1 MLVPRKASLL
11 CRASARR
18 LATLLLFPLLPLAA
32 PLASAQVLQSAAPA
46 YDFYGHGPYRSR
58 VPRPS
63 AVLGYEIGRTHSTFR
78 DQERVLLALAAA
90 APDRVRI
97 VEYGTSVE
105 GRPLRL
111 IFVSAPDNLKRL
123 EAIRAETGKLA
134 DPRTLTDSAES
145 DRIVANTPT
154 LTWINHCIH
163 GDETASFETV
173 MLTLYTLA
181 ASDAP
186 EIVETL
192 KKSVVILNPVFNPDG
207 HERFVVNYNS
217 IAVGSPEGFALEKE
231 TPWNAVGRFNH
242 YRFDMNRDK
251 MAQSQPETRQETAAF
266 LRWHPQVFVDQHGQ
280 PQIYFFPP
288 NAQSVH
294 RQTDRTR
301 VEKWTSL
308 FGRANSVAFDRYG
321 WQYVTREEFDL
332 FAPIYLD
339 SWTSLTG
346 AIGMTYETDGGGNLA
361 RRRDDDTISTL
372 KDAAA
377 HHFESA
383 LATIVAAGRNR
394 ESLLRDYLAYHRDAI
409 EAGRTDRMRRIVIL
423 PGSDPGRA
431 GELAGL
437 LRRVGIEVRQT
448 SAPLRSAVS
457 HAYFDTPKSA
467 AAVEKTFPVG
477 ALIVD
482 LAQPQG
488 RMARA
493 FLEPETD
500 FEPEF
505 MKEQLAR
512 RDRNGKKNDNE
523 RKEGYGFYDTTA
535 WALPFAYGLDA
546 YWTEDAP
553 DVPAR
558 ALELDAR
565 GNAKLDGAAG
575 GVSGGQARVAYLIP
589 YDREAAVLMAL
600 RLLQE
605 GYHVA
610 VVTRPVRAENR
621 EWARGTFVVRVSRNP
636 VSLHAR
642 IEALAHELGVPVVA
656 AGSGFGE
663 AGSGGL
669 GSESIEDVK
678 RPSIAVAGGDGV
690 DQTAFGA
697 VWHLLEKQVG
707 LKFTSISLRAL
718 PNADLSR
725 FNVILL
731 PEGRYGSLGK
741 RGADVLKEWASR
753 GGALIGLGDA
763 GVWFADKE
771 IGLTTASKVE
781 PEPKKDDKPGS
792 KPAVPAVKPAQPL
805 SLPGAIF
812 RATIDTTHF
821 LGFGYGTGETAE
833 IAAPL
838 SGDIFLKPSEKGSN
852 VVTFGKENL
861 RLSGFVWPDNTEK
874 FLANTSYVIDEPTG
888 RGHILLF
895 LADPTA
901 RATWIGLRRM
911 LLNGIAFGPGRAALT
926 PIGAIE

>member
-1 MLVPRKASLL
+1 MPATH
-11 CRASARR
+11 CRTLRHPICI
-18 LATLLLFPLLPLAA
+18 LLLLMILVCAGSSPLA
-32 PLASAQVLQSAAPA
+32 QSAPVA
-46 YDFYGHGPYRSR
+46 YDFYAHGPYRR
-58 VPRPS
+58 NVPRPS
-63 AVLGYEIGRTHSTFR
+63 AILGFEIGQTHSTYR
-78 DQERVLLALAAA
+78 DQERVLLAIAAA
-90 APDRVRI
+90 ASDRVRI
-97 VEYGTSVE
+97 VEYGKSVE

-111 IFVSAPDNLKRL
+111 VFVSAPENLKRL
-123 EAIRAETGKLA
+123 EAIRAEVGKLA
-134 DPRTLTDSAES
+134 DPRTLTDSAEA
-145 DRIVANTPT
+145 DKIVANTPT
-154 LTWINHCIH
+154 LTWVNHCIH
-163 GDETASFETV
+163 GDETASFEAA

-186 EIVETL
+186 EITEAL

-251 MAQSQPETRQETAAF
+251 MAQSQPEIRQETAAF
-266 LRWHPQVFVDQHGQ
+266 LHWHPQVFVDQHGQ
-280 PQIYFFPP
+280 PPIYFFPP

-294 RQTDRTR
+294 RQTDRDR
-301 VEKWTSL
+301 IEKWTTL

-332 FAPIYLD
+332 FAPVYLD
-339 SWTSLTG
+339 SWTCLTG

-361 RRRDDDTISTL
+361 RRRDDETISTL
-372 KDAAA
+372 KDGTA

-383 LATIVAAGRNR
+383 LATVVAAARNR
-394 ESLLRDYLAYHRDAI
+394 EALLRDYLTYRRDAI
-409 EAGRTDRMRRIVIL
+409 EAGRKDAMRRIVIL

-448 SAPLRSAVS
+448 TSPLHSAATHSYVDA
-457 HAYFDTPKSA
+457 AKSA
-467 AAVEKTFPVG
+467 HGTEKTFPAG

-505 MKEQLAR
+505 LKEQLAR
-512 RDRNGKKNDNE
+512 RDRNIKKNDNE
-523 RKEGYGFYDTTA
+523 RKEDYGFYDTTA
-535 WALPFAYGLDA
+535 WSLPFAYGLEA

-553 DVPAR
+553 DAAAR
-558 ALELDAR
+558 ALEPDAR
-565 GNAKLDGAAG
+565 GVVKLDGATG
-575 GVSGGQARVAYLIP
+575 GVVGGQAQVAYLIR
-589 YDREAAVLMAL
+589 YDREAAVLLAL

-605 GYHVA
+605 NYHVA
-610 VVTRPVRAENR
+610 AVMKPVRAENR
-621 EWARGTFVVRVSRNP
+621 EWPRGTFVVRVSRNP
-636 VSLHAR
+636 ASLHAR
-642 IEALAHELGVPVVA
+642 IEALAHELGVEVVA
-656 AGSGFGE
+656 VNTGFGD

-669 GSESIEDVK
+669 GSASIEDVK
-678 RPSIAVAGGDGV
+678 RPAIAVVGGDGI

-697 VWHLLEKQVG
+697 VWHLLEKQAG
-707 LKFTSISLRAL
+707 LKFTSLSLRAL
-718 PNADLSR
+718 PNADLTR
-725 FNVILL
+725 FNVIIL
-731 PEGRYGSLGK
+731 PDGRYGALGK
-741 RGADVLKEWASR
+741 HGADVLKEWASR
-753 GGALIGLGDA
+753 GGALIGLGS
-763 GVWFADKE
+763 GGIWFTEKE
-771 IGLTTASKVE
+771 IALTTASRVE
-781 PEPKKDDKPGS
+781 GDPKKEEKKDEKPGA
-792 KPAVPAVKPAQPL
+792 KPDVPPVKPLQPL

-821 LGFGYGTGETAE
+821 LGFGYGTGDTAE

-838 SGDIFLKPSEKGSN
+838 SGDTFLKPSEKGSN

-861 RLSGFVWPDNTEK
+861 RLSGFTWPDNTEK
-874 FLANTSYVIDEPTG
+874 FLAKTAYVIDEPTG
-888 RGHILLF
+888 RGHVILF
-895 LADPTA
+895 LADPTS

-911 LLNGIAFGPGRAALT
+911 LLNGIAFGPGRVALA
-926 PIGAIE
+926 PIGAAE